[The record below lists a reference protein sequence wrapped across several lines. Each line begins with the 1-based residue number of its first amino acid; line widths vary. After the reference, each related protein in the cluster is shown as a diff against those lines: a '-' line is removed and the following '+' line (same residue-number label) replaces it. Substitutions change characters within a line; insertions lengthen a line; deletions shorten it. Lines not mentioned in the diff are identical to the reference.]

1 MRVDPSISLQK
12 LRSDYRAACDTS
24 NKIIDAIG
32 DAEAPTKRQGT
43 TRNLRGAILVVIQ
56 ETGRHAGHADIIR
69 EQIDGKTGR

>member
-1 MRVDPSISLQK
+1 MTGEVEEF
-12 LRSDYRAACDTS
+12 RAAL
-24 NKIIDAIG
+24 DALPAG
-32 DAEAPTKRQGT
+32 FLKKPSGLSKEDARPSTVASGQGT